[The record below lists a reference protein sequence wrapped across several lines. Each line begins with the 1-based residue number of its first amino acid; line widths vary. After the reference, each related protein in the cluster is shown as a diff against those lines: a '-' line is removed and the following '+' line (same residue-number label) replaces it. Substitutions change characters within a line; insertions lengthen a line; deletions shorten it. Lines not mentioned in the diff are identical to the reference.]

1 MTRGRSKNKKIWSFN
16 GQTHFCLMPFVSR
29 VTPGTVNVKIS
40 AAKKAVM
47 KACKVQNGYKFA
59 NINFETCLYVPL
71 FNETNNQ

>member
-1 MTRGRSKNKKIWSFN
+1 
-16 GQTHFCLMPFVSR
+16 MPFVSR

-47 KACKVQNGYKFA
+47 KACEVQNGYKFA